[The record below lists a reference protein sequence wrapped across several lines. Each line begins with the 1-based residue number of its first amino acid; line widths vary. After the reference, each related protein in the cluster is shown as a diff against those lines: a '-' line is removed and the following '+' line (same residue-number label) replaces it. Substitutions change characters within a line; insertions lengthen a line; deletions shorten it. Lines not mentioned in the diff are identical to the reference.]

1 LQEVLLKMTNIT
13 KEFPGVKAVDNVN
26 FELLKGEIHCLVGM
40 NGAGKSTFV
49 KIICGAFSDYKGNI
63 FVNGKKVSLIHP
75 FQSTEI
81 GISAIQQYRDLVP
94 TLNAVENIFL
104 GIEENEKLF
113 IDKAKEYKKAKS
125 IIDRFDK
132 SIDLELPVQYLT
144 VAEQEIIAI
153 SKALIKEHKILILD
167 EATAPLSRNERNIL
181 LEVLKEIKSLGNIGI
196 ILISHQIEEL
206 FEVGDRVTVF
216 KDGELVATRDIN
228 KITVND
234 VIKLMIGREERKKI
248 NRKNV
253 IIGEN
258 ILKISN
264 LRIENKLNDINMS
277 VNRGEIVGIAGKIG
291 SNKEKIAEA
300 IFGLANINSGKICF
314 KGEELYINQPEQAIK
329 KGIGLVP
336 IDRMNEG
343 LILCRSV
350 AQNTI
355 LSWINKISK
364 VFVPEKLINDVSQD
378 YIDKLAIKTPSVN
391 QRVEYLSGGN
401 QQKVV
406 MAKWLVANADLLILL
421 EPTEGIDVKARWEI
435 YQMLNDLAEQGKGIL
450 IISSDLDEIVAISDK
465 VLVMRNGEM
474 VYSAQGEDIVY
485 KEVFNE
491 VVSGCEAT

>member
-1 LQEVLLKMTNIT
+1 
-13 KEFPGVKAVDNVN
+13 
-26 FELLKGEIHCLVGM
+26 
-40 NGAGKSTFV
+40 
-49 KIICGAFSDYKGNI
+49 
-63 FVNGKKVSLIHP
+63 
-75 FQSTEI
+75 
-81 GISAIQQYRDLVP
+81 
-94 TLNAVENIFL
+94 
-104 GIEENEKLF
+104 
-113 IDKAKEYKKAKS
+113 
-125 IIDRFDK
+125 
-132 SIDLELPVQYLT
+132 
-144 VAEQEIIAI
+144 
-153 SKALIKEHKILILD
+153 
-167 EATAPLSRNERNIL
+167 
-181 LEVLKEIKSLGNIGI
+181 
-196 ILISHQIEEL
+196 
-206 FEVGDRVTVF
+206 
-216 KDGELVATRDIN
+216 
-228 KITVND
+228 
-234 VIKLMIGREERKKI
+234 
-248 NRKNV
+248 
-253 IIGEN
+253 
-258 ILKISN
+258 
-264 LRIENKLNDINMS
+264 
-277 VNRGEIVGIAGKIG
+277 
-291 SNKEKIAEA
+291 
-300 IFGLANINSGKICF
+300 
-314 KGEELYINQPEQAIK
+314 
-329 KGIGLVP
+329 
-336 IDRMNEG
+336 MNEG